1 MNVIP
6 TELSGVVLLEPRVF
20 EDARGAFF
28 ESFNARVFRELTGA
42 DDVFVQDNQSRS
54 RKGVLRGLHYQ
65 IQQAQGKLVRVGAG
79 EIFDVAV
86 DLRRD
91 SPTFGRWA
99 GFILSAENRR
109 IAWIPRG
116 FAHGFLTLSDSADV
130 LYKASDF
137 WAPQHERTVVWN
149 DAQLAIDWP
158 IARLDGSA
166 PILSDKDAAG
176 ASFAQA
182 EVFA

>member
-6 TELSGVVLLEPRVF
+6 TDLPEVLLLEPRVF

-28 ESFNARVFRELTGA
+28 ESFNARTFREATGA

-54 RKGVLRGLHYQ
+54 RRGVLRGLHYQ

-86 DLRRD
+86 DLRRS
-91 SPTFGRWA
+91 SPNFGRWT
-99 GFILSAENRR
+99 GFVLSAENRR

-116 FAHGFLTLSDSADV
+116 FAHGFLTLSEHADV

-137 WAPQHERTVVWN
+137 WAPQFERTVVWN
-149 DAQLAIDWP
+149 DPQLAIEWP
-158 IARLDGSA
+158 LDRLGGTA

-176 ASFAQA
+176 APFAQA